1 MKRLVAVAAL
11 LAIMPAWASA
21 QSPAQSSAQSPAQSN
36 DHPSGGQG
44 YFFFGLGDAPNW
56 RRIVHVGGGG
66 EGFLYKGLGVGAE
79 VGYARWKRYDG
90 DAWIVSGDFSYHFR
104 RSAPRGGVDPFVLG
118 GITGFFPTS
127 TGRGAPAGNFG
138 GGVNVWLTEHAALRL
153 EVRDH
158 VNTVGTDY
166 PGPHYV
172 SFRFGVTF
180 R

>member
-1 MKRLVAVAAL
+1 
-11 LAIMPAWASA
+11 
-21 QSPAQSSAQSPAQSN
+21 
-36 DHPSGGQG
+36 
-44 YFFFGLGDAPNW
+44 
-56 RRIVHVGGGG
+56 
-66 EGFLYKGLGVGAE
+66 LYKGLGVGAE

-158 VNTVGTDY
+158 VNTVAGDY